1 MLIRSGLYIGQD
13 VVLGVKQYAS
23 RSLSFSGCRTLS
35 IRKGARGGDAETVEH
50 ATTLRIGLW
59 RAPFAGKG
67 CGTRKGVTP
76 EKKTR
81 WLSAQQRADLILRYL
96 LCCAWISFGA
106 CASMKR

>member
-35 IRKGARGGDAETVEH
+35 IRKGARGGDAETVEQSSKLK
-50 ATTLRIGLW
+50 LRMW
-59 RAPFAGKG
+59 RAPFASKG

-76 EKKTR
+76 EKQMPPP
-81 WLSAQQRADLILRYL
+81 LAQQRAD
-96 LCCAWISFGA
+96 
-106 CASMKR
+106 